1 MAAVRAYEVRDRTGI
16 DKKSRFTIRESAAR
30 PHYME
35 ITVFGM
41 GYVGCVTAA
50 CLAEM
55 GHSVTGVDLQGVKVS
70 LINSGKS
77 PVIEPGL
84 EELIRCGV
92 DAGRLQATQRVRR
105 LGDISLVCVGTPSNE
120 NGSLGLAQM
129 ERVMS
134 EIGGLLRSANG
145 FHVVVVRSTV
155 LPGTVNN
162 VVRPLLEQE
171 SGKEDGKH
179 FGICMNP
186 EFMRETTAIHDFYHP
201 PFTIVGTCD
210 NRAVERV
217 AALYSSLKAPMEQTS
232 IPVAELIKYVSNAFH
247 ALKVC
252 FANEIGNLS
261 KGMGI
266 DSHQVMDIF
275 CKDTKLNISPYYLKP
290 GFAFGGSCLPK
301 DLRAIL
307 YKAKQLDLE
316 LPLVGAVLETNRKQV
331 EVAINLI
338 RKTGKSR
345 VGVLGLSFKAG
356 TDDLRESPIVLL
368 IETLIGKGHKLAI
381 YDEEVAL
388 AKLVGANKR
397 YIEETIPHISS
408 LMVPSPKEVIEASDV
423 VVVGKN
429 SPQIQEA
436 VANNSDS
443 KLVIDLVRLPFE
455 CVRASQNY
463 KGICW

>member
-1 MAAVRAYEVRDRTGI
+1 MDV
-16 DKKSRFTIRESAAR
+16 
-30 PHYME
+30 
-35 ITVFGM
+35 TVFGM

-55 GHSVTGVDLQGVKVS
+55 GHSVTGVDLEEVKVS
-70 LINSGKS
+70 LINSGRS

-84 EELIRCGV
+84 EELIRRGV
-92 DAGRLQATQRVRR
+92 DGGRLQATQRAWR
-105 LGDISLVCVGTPSNE
+105 LGDVSLVCVGTPSNE
-120 NGSLGLAQM
+120 NGSLGLAQV
-129 ERVMS
+129 ERVVS
-134 EIGGLLRSANG
+134 EIGKLLQSASS

-155 LPGTVNN
+155 LPGTVNDIG
-162 VVRPLLEQE
+162 RPLLEKE
-171 SGKEDGKH
+171 SAKQAGKD

-201 PFTIVGTCD
+201 PFTIIGACD
-210 NRAVERV
+210 DRAAERV
-217 AALYSSLKAPMEQTS
+217 AALYSSLKAPVERTS
-232 IPVAELIKYVSNAFH
+232 IPVAELIKYASNAFH

-266 DSHQVMDIF
+266 DSHKVMEIF
-275 CKDTKLNISPYYLKP
+275 CKDTKLNISPYYLRP

-316 LPLVGAVLETNRKQV
+316 LPMLGAVLETNRKQV
-331 EVAINLI
+331 ELAFNLI
-338 RKTGKSR
+338 RRAGKRR
-345 VGVLGLSFKAG
+345 VGVLGLSFKG
-356 TDDLRESPIVLL
+356 GSDDLRESPIVLL

-381 YDEEVAL
+381 YDEEVTL
-388 AKLVGANKR
+388 ARLVGANKR

-429 SPQIQEA
+429 NPQIQEA

>member
-1 MAAVRAYEVRDRTGI
+1 MDV
-16 DKKSRFTIRESAAR
+16 
-30 PHYME
+30 
-35 ITVFGM
+35 TVFGM
-41 GYVGCVTAA
+41 GYVGCVTAG

-70 LINSGKS
+70 LVNSGKS
-77 PVIEPGL
+77 PIIEPDL
-84 EELIRCGV
+84 EQFIRRGV
-92 DAGRLQATQRVRR
+92 DAGRLQATQRVQR
-105 LGDISLVCVGTPSNE
+105 LDDISLICVGTPGNG
-120 NGSLGLAQM
+120 NGSLGLSQV
-129 ERVMS
+129 ERVVS
-134 EIGGLLRSANG
+134 EIGELLRSANN

-155 LPGTVNN
+155 LPGTVEN
-162 VVRPLLEQE
+162 VIRPLLEQT
-171 SGKEDGKH
+171 SGKMYGKD

-201 PFTIVGTCD
+201 PFTIIGARDDRSFEQV
-210 NRAVERV
+210 AAMYSSVKSPVERV
-217 AALYSSLKAPMEQTS
+217 P
-232 IPVAELIKYVSNAFH
+232 IPVAELIKYASNAFH

-266 DSHQVMDIF
+266 DSHKVMEIF
-275 CKDTKLNISPYYLKP
+275 CKDTKLNISPYYLRP

-316 LPLVGAVLETNRKQV
+316 LPVLGAVLETNRKQV
-331 EVAINLI
+331 EVAFNLI
-338 RKTGKSR
+338 RQTGKSR
-345 VGVLGLSFKAG
+345 VGVLGLSFKG
-356 TDDLRESPIVLL
+356 GSDDLRESPIVVL

-388 AKLVGANKR
+388 ARLVGANKH
-397 YIEETIPHISS
+397 YIEQAIPHISS

-429 SPQIQEA
+429 NPKIQDA
-436 VANNSDS
+436 IANHSDS
-443 KLVIDLVRLPFE
+443 KLIIDLIRLPPE
-455 CVRASQNY
+455 AVKPSPNY
-463 KGICW
+463 QGICW

>member
-1 MAAVRAYEVRDRTGI
+1 MAAVRAYEVCDRTGI

-429 SPQIQEA
+429 NPQIQEA